1 MLRRLC
7 GRPRSPAAGVWIL
20 TAGLVAAS
28 VLLWFGVRGEEP
40 PFAGASLPW
49 WVLAVSFGVAEVFV
63 VHIRIAR
70 HAQTFSLAEIPL
82 VFGLA
87 FTSPGGLVLAETVGV
102 GIALAIHRRQRP
114 LRLSFNVAQRACTT
128 LLAVLFVA
136 VCRSVLPAG
145 WPSLWVSLFGATIL
159 ADLVGAMLINV
170 AIGLSDDKIKL
181 LDQVIGLGTLLTVA
195 NTALGIVGVMVFLQH
210 PAAVLL
216 VVAPAAMTY
225 LAGKAFTDLQR
236 ATGLAQRSLE
246 REDMVPMLL
255 RHMRE
260 VFNADIAELILWP
273 EGRDQ
278 PPVRCQ
284 VGPGDQEIAFE
295 PVALDPTEGVWARV
309 ASEREPVLL
318 SRPIRNEALRR
329 FFGDR
334 RIRDAI
340 VAPVSSD
347 DQLLGIVTVADRLD
361 DFSTF
366 DHDDLGLFQT
376 LANHAAVALRNSLL
390 IERLERALAHETE
403 MGRLKDEFVATVSHE
418 LRTPLTNVQAS
429 VKTLLRRDVRFTPAE
444 QHEFLLAADRHTER
458 LKRLIEDILF
468 AARVETEEP
477 LSRPTQEI
485 GLAGLITRL
494 VEDEAYGDG
503 RERIDVVISDTVPPV
518 RGIEEDVYRILR
530 NLIDNA
536 LKYSPENQ
544 RVTVTVGVDTDDVV
558 VRVRDRGPG
567 IDPDQRDRIFDRF
580 YQVDQ
585 SDTRRV
591 GGVGMGLYICRR
603 AAERLGARIW
613 LERLRC
619 FRIGLRRSPSDRRSR
634 GARDGGHRDRDRT
647 RLNGRG
653 RGRRWRARAEDAAES
668 EGPPVG
674 GPSIV
679 AGTGFEPVTSG
690 L

>member
-1 MLRRLC
+1 MLRGVR
-7 GRPRSPAAGVWIL
+7 GRPGSHAAVWIL
-20 TAGLVAAS
+20 TAALFAGSA
-28 VLLWFGVRGEEP
+28 LLWFGVRGEEP
-40 PFAGASLPW
+40 PFAGGPTLPL

-63 VHIRIAR
+63 MHIRIAR

-87 FTSPGGLVLAETVGV
+87 FTTPGGLVLAQAVGV
-102 GIALAIHRRQRP
+102 GIALAVHRRQKP
-114 LRLSFNVAQRACTT
+114 LRLTFNVAQRGFTT
-128 LLAVLFVA
+128 LLAVVFVA
-136 VCRSVLPAG
+136 VCRSALPDG
-145 WPSLWVSLFGATIL
+145 WPSLWVSFFGATLL

-170 AIGLSDDKIKL
+170 AIGLSDDKINL
-181 LDQVIGLGTLLTVA
+181 LDQVIGLGTSLTVA
-195 NTALGIVGVMVFLQH
+195 NTALGIVGVMVFLQE

-216 VVAPAAMTY
+216 VVAPAATTY
-225 LAGKAFTDLQR
+225 LAGKAFTDLQRKHDDLLQLQR

-246 REDMVPMLL
+246 REDMVPVLL
-255 RHMRE
+255 HHMRE
-260 VFNADIAELILWP
+260 MFNADIAELLLWP

-278 PPVRCQ
+278 TPVRCQ
-284 VGPGDQEIAFE
+284 VGPGDEEIAFE
-295 PVALDPTEGVWARV
+295 PVSLDPTEGVWARV
-309 ASEREPVLL
+309 ASERESVLL

-334 RIRDAI
+334 QIRDAI

-347 DQLLGIVTVADRLD
+347 DQLLGILTVADRLD

-366 DHDDLGLFQT
+366 DHDDLELFQT
-376 LANHAAVALRNSLL
+376 LTNHVAVALRNSLL
-390 IERLERALAHETE
+390 LERLERALAHETE
-403 MGRLKDEFVATVSHE
+403 TSRLKDEFVATVSHE
-418 LRTPLTNVQAS
+418 LRTPLTNVQGF

-468 AARVETEEP
+468 AARVETDER
-477 LSRPTQEI
+477 LARPTQEI

-503 RERIDVVISDTVPPV
+503 RRRIDVVISDTVPPV
-518 RGIEEDVYRILR
+518 LGIEEDVYRILR

-536 LKYSPENQ
+536 LKYSPASQ
-544 RVTVTVGVDTDDVV
+544 RVTVTVGVDVDDVV
-558 VRVRDRGPG
+558 VRVHDRGPG
-567 IDPDQRDRIFDRF
+567 IAPEQRDRIFDRF

-613 LERLRC
+613 LDRSDASGSVFAVRL
-619 FRIGLRRSPSDRRSR
+619 PT
-634 GARDGGHRDRDRT
+634 ADRT
-647 RLNGRG
+647 GHET
-653 RGRRWRARAEDAAES
+653 AD
-668 EGPPVG
+668 V
-674 GPSIV
+674 
-679 AGTGFEPVTSG
+679 VTVIASV
-690 L
+690 

>member
-7 GRPRSPAAGVWIL
+7 GRPRSPAAGVWLL

-40 PFAGASLPW
+40 PFAGASFPW

-195 NTALGIVGVMVFLQH
+195 NTALGIVGVMVFLQR

-246 REDMVPMLL
+246 RDDMVPMLL

-429 VKTLLRRDVRFTPAE
+429 VKTLLRRDVRFTQAE
-444 QHEFLLAADRHTER
+444 QHEFLLAADRQTER

-544 RVTVTVGVDTDDVV
+544 RVTVIVGVDPDGVV

-567 IDPDQRDRIFDRF
+567 IEPDQRDRIFDRF

-603 AAERLGARIW
+603 AAERLGGRIW
-613 LERLRC
+613 LEKSDASGSVFAVRLPTADHAGRETADTVTV
-619 FRIGLRRSPSDRRSR
+619 I
-634 GARDGGHRDRDRT
+634 AR
-647 RLNGRG
+647 
-653 RGRRWRARAEDAAES
+653 
-668 EGPPVG
+668 V
-674 GPSIV
+674 
-679 AGTGFEPVTSG
+679 
-690 L
+690 

>member
-1 MLRRLC
+1 MLRAVR
-7 GRPRSPAAGVWIL
+7 GRPGSHAAVWIL
-20 TAGLVAAS
+20 TAALFAGSA
-28 VLLWFGVRGEEP
+28 LLWFGVRGEEP
-40 PFAGASLPW
+40 PFAGGPTLPL

-63 VHIRIAR
+63 MHIRIAR

-87 FTSPGGLVLAETVGV
+87 FTTPGGLVLAQAVGV
-102 GIALAIHRRQRP
+102 GIALAVHRRQKP
-114 LRLSFNVAQRACTT
+114 LRLTFNVAQRAFTT
-128 LLAVLFVA
+128 LLAVVFVA
-136 VCRSVLPAG
+136 VCRSALPDG
-145 WPSLWVSLFGATIL
+145 WPSLWVSFFGATLL

-170 AIGLSDDKIKL
+170 AIGLSDDKINL
-181 LDQVIGLGTLLTVA
+181 LDQVIGLGTSLTVA
-195 NTALGIVGVMVFLQH
+195 NTALGIVGVMVFLQE

-216 VVAPAAMTY
+216 VVAPAATTY
-225 LAGKAFTDLQR
+225 LAGKAFTDLQRKHDDLLQLQR

-246 REDMVPMLL
+246 REDMVPVLL
-255 RHMRE
+255 HHMRE
-260 VFNADIAELILWP
+260 MFNADIAELLLWP

-278 PPVRCQ
+278 TPVRCQ
-284 VGPGDQEIAFE
+284 VGPGDEEIAFE
-295 PVALDPTEGVWARV
+295 PVSLDPTEGVWARV
-309 ASEREPVLL
+309 ASERESVLL

-334 RIRDAI
+334 QIRDAI

-347 DQLLGIVTVADRLD
+347 DQLLGILTVADRLD

-366 DHDDLGLFQT
+366 DHDDLELFQT
-376 LANHAAVALRNSLL
+376 LTNHVAVALRNSLL
-390 IERLERALAHETE
+390 LERLERALAHETE
-403 MGRLKDEFVATVSHE
+403 TSRLKDEFVATVSHE
-418 LRTPLTNVQAS
+418 LRTPLTNVQGF

-444 QHEFLLAADRHTER
+444 QHEFLMAADRHTER

-468 AARVETEEP
+468 AARVESDEP
-477 LSRPTQEI
+477 PSRPTQEI

-518 RGIEEDVYRILR
+518 LGIDEDVYRIVR

-536 LKYSPENQ
+536 LKYSPANQ
-544 RVTVTVGVDTDDVV
+544 RVTVTVGVDADDVV

-613 LERLRC
+613 LARSDASGSVFAVRL
-619 FRIGLRRSPSDRRSR
+619 PT
-634 GARDGGHRDRDRT
+634 ADRT
-647 RLNGRG
+647 GHEAADVVTVI
-653 RGRRWRARAEDAAES
+653 ARA
-668 EGPPVG
+668 
-674 GPSIV
+674 
-679 AGTGFEPVTSG
+679 
-690 L
+690 

>member
-7 GRPRSPAAGVWIL
+7 GRPRSPAAGVWFL

-40 PFAGASLPW
+40 PFAGASFPW

-246 REDMVPMLL
+246 RDDMVPMLL

-544 RVTVTVGVDTDDVV
+544 RVTVIVGVDPDGVV

-567 IDPDQRDRIFDRF
+567 IEPDQRDRIFDRF

-603 AAERLGARIW
+603 AAERLGGRIW
-613 LERLRC
+613 LEKSDASGSVFAVRLPTADHAGRETADTVTV
-619 FRIGLRRSPSDRRSR
+619 I
-634 GARDGGHRDRDRT
+634 AR
-647 RLNGRG
+647 
-653 RGRRWRARAEDAAES
+653 
-668 EGPPVG
+668 V
-674 GPSIV
+674 
-679 AGTGFEPVTSG
+679 
-690 L
+690 